1 MWIIDSDYRG
11 ADLAGGV
18 ELGYFERSYSCMACG
33 REGPRWSVRQQA
45 PPAFLLQ
52 PHDLCPMT
60 HADFD
65 HWVAILRTNFPDHPL
80 LEKLGRSFFP
90 CTPEEV
96 ASAREAWERDHPVG
110 EMRYQNGARR
120 KDPNIGQARYC
131 LEVMKPGGSLSFLRR
146 DGGVLQISGQTGETF
161 SVRCTD
167 ARGQT
172 VVEATDVDGRTALSA
187 IGRYLAGDVRGA
199 LSRSIRQHR

>member
-1 MWIIDSDYRG
+1 MRERG
-11 ADLAGGV
+11 ASMVGEAAGTSSIPAPATRPV
-18 ELGYFERSYSCMACG
+18 SHDSRRLRPLGGDSENQLSRPPTSRETRKEFLPLYSRGSSLCSRGMGARSSGWRDALSERS
-33 REGPRWSVRQQA
+33 A
-45 PPAFLLQ
+45 P
-52 PHDLCPMT
+52 
-60 HADFD
+60 
-65 HWVAILRTNFPDHPL
+65 
-80 LEKLGRSFFP
+80 
-90 CTPEEV
+90 
-96 ASAREAWERDHPVG
+96 
-110 EMRYQNGARR
+110 

-187 IGRYLAGDVRGA
+187 IGRYLAGDVRG
-199 LSRSIRQHR
+199 R